1 MVVQQELIVSSS
13 SRKEKAKEYEG
24 EVVKIIAASHPTW
37 RVYEPASD
45 YSRVDGIAIDNRT
58 QQLIAVWETKCR
70 NKSLYEIQKY
80 GNELVIDNHKLESLK
95 KSSWLFCVETYLFTY
110 LLRDGL
116 ILKTKI
122 TNDKGEYVCIKRD
135 ADEEGSAGLNRGTI
149 QKKVGYV
156 KIDGSTILSTGQ
168 PTGSI

>member
-1 MVVQQELIVSSS
+1 MVVQQELIVSS

-24 EVVKIIAASHPTW
+24 EVVKIIAATHPTW

-149 QKKVGYV
+149 QKTHSYV

-168 PTGSI
+168 PIGSI

>member
-1 MVVQQELIVSSS
+1 MQLQLGLNE
-13 SRKEKAKEYEG
+13 RKNKAKEYEG
-24 EVVKIIAASHPTW
+24 EVVKIIAAAHPTW
-37 RVYEPASD
+37 QVFEPSSNYA
-45 YSRVDGIAIDNRT
+45 RVDGLVIDNRT
-58 QQLIAVWETKCR
+58 QQLEAIWETKCR
-70 NKSLYEIQKY
+70 NISLSKIQQF
-80 GNELVIDNHKLESLK
+80 GNELVIDYHKLESLQAA
-95 KSSWLFCVETYLFTY
+95 SRLLCVDGYLFTY
-110 LLRDGL
+110 LLEDGV

-135 ADEEGSAGLNRGTI
+135 QEEEGSAGLNRGTI